1 MAGIND
7 DAVVFLSKVTKTVLS
22 LPKVGNV
29 CKQRK
34 KIFSCGLDTLICDVV
49 AGMVKN
55 VFSHVPVL
63 DEHDKVIGVF
73 SESTMLEM
81 HKSGWTHKNTAKVKS
96 ISDLL
101 PIAQHKADEFLFVAK
116 DAPVSQ
122 LRRLTAESLERGKRI
137 GMFLVTETGCED
149 EPLFGILTVWD
160 LVGVSDS
167 EIGNK

>member
-1 MAGIND
+1 M
-7 DAVVFLSKVTKTVLS
+7 
-22 LPKVGNV
+22 
-29 CKQRK
+29 
-34 KIFSCGLDTLICDVV
+34 
-49 AGMVKN
+49 
-55 VFSHVPVL
+55 
-63 DEHDKVIGVF
+63 F

-81 HKSGWTHKNTAKVKS
+81 HKSGWTHKNSARINS
-96 ISDLL
+96 IYDLL
-101 PIAQHKADEFLFVAK
+101 PVAQHKADEFLFVAK

-167 EIGNK
+167 EIESR